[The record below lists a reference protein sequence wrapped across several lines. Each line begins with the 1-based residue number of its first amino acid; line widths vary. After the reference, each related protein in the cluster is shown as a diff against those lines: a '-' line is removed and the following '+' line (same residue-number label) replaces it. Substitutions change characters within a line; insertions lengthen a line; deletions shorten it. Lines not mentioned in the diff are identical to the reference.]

1 MITRLVT
8 SFAIGLTVGLML
20 LSGGCSLHDPQKT
33 LAEDAESAAEP
44 RRSRFAWMS
53 AGRSQQ
59 NGTQPMTT
67 AGATEDD
74 RIQGDPDDLW
84 THARAQFQ
92 FSSNLNHPRIQP
104 YLSHYQRH
112 HNIITVSVTRAEPF
126 AYFILSEIERRG
138 LPGEL
143 LLLPI
148 VESGYAPEAT
158 SPSRA
163 AGIWQFIPSTGNHFG
178 LTQDDWYDG
187 RRDVYQSTHAA
198 LDYLESLHARFDDWY
213 LALAAYNFGQGN
225 IARAIATNA
234 ARGRPTDYWSLQLSD
249 EAMAYVPRMLALRK
263 IFANPAAH
271 GVSVPVIAYQPHID
285 TIQLQRQAD
294 LLYLAELAQL
304 DRQELLRLNPGYRRN
319 VTHPRTAQHV
329 VLPASAAQRLQHIL
343 QERGAD
349 YPLLRHTQYT
359 VRTGDTL
366 GRIAHQHG
374 VTIDMLKQANRLS
387 SDRIHIGQTLLI
399 QRSPASL
406 VAQNPQPAP
415 ARSNG
420 TPATPAPDPAVITTV
435 SLPAVQP
442 TPPTTT
448 QDTDSAHTVAMGE
461 SLWAISQSY
470 QISLADLRSANNLTP
485 DAILQPGQSLRIPN
499 AAIDHGLRRHE
510 YRIQAGDSLN
520 SIARRFQVSIADLQ
534 RWNGLSDDQ
543 IRAGDTLVVYLARQ
557 HAQDPGRDRHAQET

>member
-1 MITRLVT
+1 
-8 SFAIGLTVGLML
+8 ML
-20 LSGGCSLHDPQKT
+20 LSGGCSLHDPQKM
-33 LAEDAESAAEP
+33 LAEDAESATEP
-44 RRSRFAWMS
+44 RRGRFAWMS

-59 NGTQPMTT
+59 NGTLPMTN
-67 AGATEDD
+67 AEAAADD

-104 YLSHYQRH
+104 YLTHYQRH

-143 LLLPI
+143 ILLPI

-163 AGIWQFIPSTGNHFG
+163 AGIWQFIPSTGDHFG

-198 LDYLESLHARFDDWY
+198 LDYLEALYTRFGDWY

-225 IARAIATNA
+225 VARAIATNA
-234 ARGRPTDYWSLQLSD
+234 ARGQPTDYWSLQLSD

-271 GVSVPVIAYQPHID
+271 GVNIPVIAYQPHID

-294 LLYLAELAQL
+294 LHYLAELAQL
-304 DRQELLRLNPGYRRN
+304 DRQELLRLNPGYRRH

-329 VLPASAAQRLQHIL
+329 VLPASAAQRLQDVL
-343 QERGAD
+343 QQRGAD
-349 YPLLRHTQYT
+349 YPLLRHTHYT
-359 VRTGDTL
+359 VRAGDTL

-374 VTIDMLKQANRLS
+374 VSVNTLKQANRLT
-387 SDRIHIGQTLLI
+387 SDRIHVGQTLLI
-399 QRSPASL
+399 QRSPTSL
-406 VAQNPQPAP
+406 VAQTSQPTQT
-415 ARSNG
+415 RSNG
-420 TPATPAPDPAVITTV
+420 APASPSAPAPAVITTA
-435 SLPAVQP
+435 SLP
-442 TPPTTT
+442 TPPPSSPTTEQNT
-448 QDTDSAHTVAMGE
+448 YSAHTVAIGE

-470 QISLADLRSANNLTP
+470 QISLADLRNANNLAH
-485 DAILQPGQSLRIPN
+485 DAILQPGQALRIPN
-499 AAIDHGLRRHE
+499 AAADHGLQRHE

-520 SIARRFQVSIADLQ
+520 SIAQRFQVSIGDLQ
-534 RWNGLSDDQ
+534 RWNGLSNDQ

-557 HAQDPGRDRHAQET
+557 HAQDPGRDPYAQET